1 MPTKHI
7 PDSTWQKVEKK
18 MVEVVIELKE
28 PVKDTQVLN
37 WLILKGLEEITEE
50 DYRKFTKSNK

>member
-7 PDSTWQKVEKK
+7 PDSTWNKVEKK
-18 MVEVVIELKE
+18 FVEVIVETKA

-37 WLILKGLEEITEE
+37 WLILKGLEEINEE
-50 DYRKFTKSNK
+50 DYRRFIKEKK